1 MEQQD
6 YEKIEKLEN
15 EIEQLNAFYSNV
27 VGDLK
32 RQIAESAEDGAIKTA
47 LGISEREELKK
58 VKKENEELKKELKR
72 LENKLIDKNK

>member
-47 LGISEREELKK
+47 LGINEREELKK